1 MIFTV
6 AFFSNSNVTTSTR
19 PIIQASNRGVDRS
32 WWRTRYSN
40 CSDNDHYRFW
50 SHNNVLQVF
59 TSGLLENTLY
69 NGGDHIMTLCFSLT
83 SSVKFTSAL
92 CSSNTLTTSMCPF
105 PFLIAVIRGVVRLFN
120 DNENYYNMTINEDKK
135 IIYIWNIV
143 NAYDVL
149 ADYSVIF
156 DIKRSHMI

>member
-19 PIIQASNRGVDRS
+19 PIILASNRGVDRS

-50 SHNNVLQVF
+50 SHNNVLQAF

-92 CSSNTLTTSMCPF
+92 CSSNTLITSMF
-105 PFLIAVIRGVVRLFN
+105 SFLIAVIRGVFSRLFN
-120 DNENYYNMTINEDKK
+120 DNENYYKMTINDDDN
-135 IIYIWNIV
+135 II
-143 NAYDVL
+143 
-149 ADYSVIF
+149 
-156 DIKRSHMI
+156 

>member
-19 PIIQASNRGVDRS
+19 PMIQASNRDVDWS

-50 SHNNVLQVF
+50 SHNNVPQVF
-59 TSGLLENTLY
+59 TSSLLENTLY

-92 CSSNTLTTSMCPF
+92 CSSNTLITSMF
-105 PFLIAVIRGVVRLFN
+105 SFLIAVIRGVFSRLFN
-120 DNENYYNMTINEDKK
+120 DNENYYNMTINEDDNT
-135 IIYIWNIV
+135 I
-143 NAYDVL
+143 
-149 ADYSVIF
+149 
-156 DIKRSHMI
+156 